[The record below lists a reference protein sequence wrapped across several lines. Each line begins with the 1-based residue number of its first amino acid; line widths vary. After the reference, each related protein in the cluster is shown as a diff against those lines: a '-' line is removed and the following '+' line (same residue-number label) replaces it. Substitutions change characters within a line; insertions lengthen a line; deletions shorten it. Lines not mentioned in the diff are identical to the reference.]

1 MKFVTFQTADHPTAR
16 PGVLLAEAA
25 AEVIADLSGLFP
37 DTLSI
42 IAGAEPAQAT
52 IEAGLATCPR
62 LPLADA
68 TLLAPISNPPRIF
81 AIGLN
86 YAEHATESKMKTQ
99 AVPTVF
105 LKLQSGIVGQDAT
118 VILPKNSTEPDYEV
132 EMAVVI
138 GKGGYRIAAA
148 DWEQHV
154 FGYTICNDISARDI
168 QLATT
173 QWTLG
178 KSFPTFCPLGP
189 AIVTADE
196 VGDPHT
202 LDISLAIDGEVL
214 QSANTRDLIFKVPAL
229 IEYLSSICPLEPGD
243 IISTGT
249 PQGVGLGR
257 DPKRWIKP
265 NEEMVLR
272 VEKLGELRNK
282 TVAER

>member
-1 MKFVTFQTADHPTAR
+1 MKFVMFQSAGSTAAR
-16 PGVLLAEAA
+16 PGVLLAEAGS
-25 AEVIADLSGLFP
+25 EFVADLSAAFP
-37 DTLSI
+37 DTLTL
-42 IAGAEPAQAT
+42 IAGGDAALAVAQA
-52 IEAGLATCPR
+52 ALPSAPR
-62 LPLADA
+62 LPLAGV
-68 TLLAPISNPPRIF
+68 TLLAPIANPPRIF

-86 YAEHATESKMKTQ
+86 YAEHAAESKMKTQ

-105 LKLQSGIVGQDAT
+105 LKLQSGIVGTGAT

-132 EMAVVI
+132 ELAVVI
-138 GKGGYRIAAA
+138 GKGGYRIPAA
-148 DWEQHV
+148 DWQQHV

-214 QSANTRDLIFKVPAL
+214 QHSNTRDLIFNIPAL
-229 IEYLSSICPLEPGD
+229 IEYISSITPLEPGD

-265 NEEMVLR
+265 GEEMVLR

-282 TVAER
+282 TVAEA